1 MKHKILAILAI
12 LISGFM
18 PIFGQTDNAKVIK
31 PMEASME
38 DYISLLN
45 RNGYEAFSF
54 DLSSLLDGKY
64 EIVFIL
70 KEYKDGKL
78 VSDNLWADDR
88 RYTVRT
94 NMNLL
99 SDFPK
104 EMQEEITPEEMVD
117 PEKGIMSMAKKIT
130 VGFAPGVSDSVKNVL
145 VELENMS
152 SRFGE
157 LHLYPQYEK
166 NDSVNGKRYYMY
178 YTKPFKMDE
187 FCADQFIPLVLLG
200 SAWYDKNY
208 GIHRF
213 CGENEMDPD
222 MSTGI
227 LQDIPHY
234 YVVGIEIKPVKLL
247 N

>member
-1 MKHKILAILAI
+1 
-12 LISGFM
+12 
-18 PIFGQTDNAKVIK
+18 
-31 PMEASME
+31 MEASME

-99 SDFPK
+99 SDLPK
-104 EMQEEITPEEMVD
+104 ETQEEITPEEMMD
-117 PEKGIMSMAKKIT
+117 PAKGIMSMAKKIT
-130 VGFAPGVSDSVKNVL
+130 VGFAPGIGDSVRNVL

-152 SRFGE
+152 SRFDE
-157 LHLYPQYEK
+157 LLLYPQYDK

-187 FCADQFIPLVLLG
+187 FCTGQFVPLVLLG
-200 SAWYDKNY
+200 SAWYDRNY

-213 CGENEMDPD
+213 CGEDEIDPD

-234 YVVGIEIKPVKLL
+234 YVIGIEVKPVCLRVTE
-247 N
+247 